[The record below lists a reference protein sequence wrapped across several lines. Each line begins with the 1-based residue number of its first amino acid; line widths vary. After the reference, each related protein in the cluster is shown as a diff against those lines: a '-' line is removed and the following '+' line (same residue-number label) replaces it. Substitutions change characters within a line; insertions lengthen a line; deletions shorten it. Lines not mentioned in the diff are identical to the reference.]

1 MKKTKPLEEM
11 SKVAIVTGGSMG
23 IGGSTVRLLVENG
36 HRVIIADIADQEGIT
51 LADSF
56 NQDGKRVHFVH
67 TDVTRIAEVE
77 NMIKTAIDVFGALD
91 WLVNNA
97 GITVSKSTLELSEAD
112 WDFILN
118 LNLKSAWMCSKFA
131 IPWMKGRDGAA
142 IVNVAS
148 DAGIVGFPNLAAYCA
163 SKGGLL
169 QFTKACA
176 LDCAPLGIRVN
187 AVAPGHTRTRMG
199 MGFIN
204 DQADPEQFEIEHVNK
219 KHPLGRMGEPLEV
232 ASAIYFLL
240 SSASSYTT
248 GSVLSVDGGYVAA

>member
-1 MKKTKPLEEM
+1 MENTKPTINM

-23 IGGSTVRLLVENG
+23 IGGSTVRLLVEDG
-36 HRVIIADIADQEGIT
+36 HKVVIGDIADKEGIA
-51 LADSF
+51 LAGQF
-56 NQDGKRVHFVH
+56 NQQEKIVHFVH
-67 TDVTRIAEVE
+67 TDVTKIEEVE
-77 NMIKTAIDVFGALD
+77 NLIISAIEMFGSID

-97 GITVSKSTLELSEAD
+97 GITVSKSTLELTEED
-112 WDFILN
+112 WDLVIN

-131 IPWMKGRDGAA
+131 IPHMKNRDGAA

-148 DAGIVGFPNLAAYCA
+148 DAGIVGFPNLAGYCA
-163 SKGGLL
+163 SKGGLI

-176 LDCAPLGIRVN
+176 LDCTSLGIRVN

-204 DQADPEQFEIEHVNK
+204 DQPDPKKFEIEHVNK
-219 KHPLGRMGEPLEV
+219 KHPLGRMGEPEEV

-240 SSASSYTT
+240 SGASSYIT